1 MGCLVLFPLNMT
13 HFHQPRSCKVELP
26 AKYPSK
32 SLEVQ
37 SWALTTEVLEIPRLG
52 SPIIVR
58 HVFQWCWT
66 SILNE
71 LVHLISSRIHLLPL
85 HPNTSDT
92 TPGGLMDMFQPPL
105 CLGPS
110 SIHLRVCN
118 FILRSAELVSKLV
131 ILFPWVLKFC
141 KPCGRK
147 YSHTEY
153 CSHDSSR
160 RVWLVEWM
168 RHKHLS
174 RADSQQFCPQPGF

>member
-1 MGCLVLFPLNMT
+1 MNFFSRDFKLSTVVVSSILQMPKVPPRTYLKDLLHLDLMTRDRHLPKTQQEPLGCLVLFPLNMT

-131 ILFPWVLKFC
+131 ILFP
-141 KPCGRK
+141 
-147 YSHTEY
+147 
-153 CSHDSSR
+153 
-160 RVWLVEWM
+160 
-168 RHKHLS
+168 
-174 RADSQQFCPQPGF
+174 